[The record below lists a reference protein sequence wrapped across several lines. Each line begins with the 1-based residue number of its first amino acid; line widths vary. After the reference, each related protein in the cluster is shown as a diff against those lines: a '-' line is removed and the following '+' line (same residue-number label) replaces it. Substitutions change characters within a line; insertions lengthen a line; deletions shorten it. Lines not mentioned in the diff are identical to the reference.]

1 MGTAFTS
8 YASILV
14 WWMAMVGGN
23 QEARHDAS
31 GHSDVTSCNFLCAKH
46 FMYYIPAYITSY
58 NIDYNIFYSNLL
70 FVGKMRLM

>member
-14 WWMAMVGGN
+14 WWMAMAGGN

-46 FMYYIPAYITSY
+46 FMYYIPAYITEELR
-58 NIDYNIFYSNLL
+58 IILAFHKIR
-70 FVGKMRLM
+70 G